1 MVQIQAQN
9 KGEARIKRARAASPH
24 VADVARFSKTPRSRA
39 AEDVPARL
47 KQPMDVTLAVSRTLK
62 DKCSVHPV
70 AFAMVVL
77 DDCDDISVHSSN
89 HIEWRH
95 IVPGNVGERLRAA
108 HASSSIKGHDHTRA
122 HRNFCESTGSKK
134 PKTLVH
140 GGAKKVRAER
150 SSLCSKQHVKR
161 TTLLDKSSLTQRQ
174 AQLSC
179 SDGEDTEDDDEEEET
194 VHERARQSQS
204 ITIGNREEVTKF
216 LRQRLEMIQQ
226 LPCKE
231 ISTAWL
237 KAIVPKKQSHYPY
250 TESNAKKAPPKRLQ
264 DGQKPRVLPFW
275 PIDKVRY
282 IEPHHLKKTERIEL
296 MLHLIRLRL
305 TPEQFTEYN
314 HTGVECPITHPL
326 RESWVKFLQEAT
338 PASIEAKDEKD
349 PARKER
355 RREWLHQFYNVARM
369 EEDVWLGGRHP
380 EDKYHVP
387 PEPAQYHP
395 ARKGPSSGRT
405 RNTQPKHGRR
415 KHPDSTPCTDPYPDH
430 CVARPSSPTCP
441 EYSHGPAA
449 VIPQQIQRQQA
460 LVYPDGFA
468 HLYDVP
474 YQRSRLSAVPPRQN
488 YSVLED
494 IPMVDCERY
503 SVQKH
508 ECQEHVWPQ
517 YDVLPNAINDLAL
530 DQSSKRIPGG
540 SFMVSDTPGGT
551 PVLPFGFPYPPHHGM
566 LQGVDPQVYTQPQLP
581 EALANTPV
589 LMDPHMF
596 QHADVAPMMMDPRT
610 GSRFDDPYAQLP
622 GQEQPYNPSYPEGQ
636 AGSVD
641 HKYQPDDR
649 ERVSGFGMP
658 GSWT

>member
-47 KQPMDVTLAVSRTLK
+47 KQPMSGSKEADADVEQDVTLAVSRTLK

-108 HASSSIKGHDHTRA
+108 HASSSIKGHDH
-122 HRNFCESTGSKK
+122 N
-134 PKTLVH
+134 
-140 GGAKKVRAER
+140 
-150 SSLCSKQHVKR
+150 
-161 TTLLDKSSLTQRQ
+161 KSSLTQRQ

-275 PIDKVRY
+275 PIDK
-282 IEPHHLKKTERIEL
+282 
-296 MLHLIRLRL
+296 
-305 TPEQFTEYN
+305 FTEYN

-369 EEDVWLGGRHP
+369 EEDVWLGGRLPSSSQRTIFGQDP
-380 EDKYHVP
+380 EHSAK
-387 PEPAQYHP
+387 
-395 ARKGPSSGRT
+395 ARKAQTPRFYAVYRSLSGPLRS
-405 RNTQPKHGRR
+405 
-415 KHPDSTPCTDPYPDH
+415 
-430 CVARPSSPTCP
+430 
-441 EYSHGPAA
+441 EA
-449 VIPQQIQRQQA
+449 VIS
-460 LVYPDGFA
+460 Y
-468 HLYDVP
+468 
-474 YQRSRLSAVPPRQN
+474 LS
-488 YSVLED
+488 
-494 IPMVDCERY
+494 
-503 SVQKH
+503 
-508 ECQEHVWPQ
+508 
-517 YDVLPNAINDLAL
+517 
-530 DQSSKRIPGG
+530 
-540 SFMVSDTPGGT
+540 
-551 PVLPFGFPYPPHHGM
+551 
-566 LQGVDPQVYTQPQLP
+566 GV
-581 EALANTPV
+581 
-589 LMDPHMF
+589 
-596 QHADVAPMMMDPRT
+596 
-610 GSRFDDPYAQLP
+610 
-622 GQEQPYNPSYPEGQ
+622 
-636 AGSVD
+636 
-641 HKYQPDDR
+641 
-649 ERVSGFGMP
+649 
-658 GSWT
+658 